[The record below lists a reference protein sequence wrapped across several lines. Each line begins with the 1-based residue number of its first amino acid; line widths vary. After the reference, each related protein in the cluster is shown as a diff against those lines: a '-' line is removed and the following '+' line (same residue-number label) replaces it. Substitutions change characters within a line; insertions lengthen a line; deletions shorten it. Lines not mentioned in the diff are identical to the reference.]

1 MNEDDSQPLLTL
13 EPLTDA
19 VRKGVE
25 GTGWALSGL
34 QKTTS
39 HQFEGRWEGESTR
52 SAYLFF
58 HRPDGPEEVSID
70 VYLDEAGRG
79 VSGNLA
85 LVVDL
90 RPLGALKSVP
100 MTLQSLSEAALQ
112 QLPDRVRRPVT
123 LRFRLADA
131 SHGIDEAETEVR
143 IKVRLPKSVLGRG
156 HEATKDFV
164 RAVTADFGSLLDSE
178 VIRSLA
184 LEDDDLGDP

>member
-19 VRKGVE
+19 VRTGVE

-70 VYLDEAGRG
+70 VYLDETERG

-156 HEATKDFV
+156 HDATTDFV
-164 RAVTADFGSLLDSE
+164 RSVTADFGSLLDSE